1 LEWGRYLLFAN
12 TDLQQYFFGIP
23 PFEGMTFWF
32 SVGVILVYLV
42 GFGGLAWWSFGQ
54 RDVEV

>member
-1 LEWGRYLLFAN
+1 LFAN

-42 GFGGLAWWSFGQ
+42 GFGGLAWWSFGR